1 VSSVVSLWVCST
13 VERLRSLLKSPWV
26 WVETRCGPK
35 LYFSFFPTEVVSA
48 LVILY
53 KVRGTKAV
61 GRSHLRPH
69 LNGRT
74 TLSATDGGSSLQQPV
89 FCVTC
94 LFVKHPFCNSECR
107 ETNSHSATAHWKAFS
122 SSHCRVPCQLNLRC
136 HSPNLR
142 CQPNLRSCKPPCAAF
157 YLICKQPYHHADER
171 QHAARPLAA
180 GRLAGAEPD
189 APPRRP
195 CVHTPPTRNTS
206 FDTSFGALRA
216 HPPHDTPL
224 HATSFGALRAHPP
237 HDTPLHAHPSRDP
250 PLSPRTCHAPT
261 E

>member
-1 VSSVVSLWVCST
+1 MSSVVSLWVCST

-48 LVILY
+48 TSLLWSYFI
-53 KVRGTKAV
+53 RGTKAV

-189 APPRRP
+189 APSRRP

-206 FDTSFGALRA
+206 FNTFPSAPYALTRHTTHRSTHIHLA
-216 HPPHDTPL
+216 TPL
-224 HATSFGALRAHPP
+224 
-237 HDTPLHAHPSRDP
+237 SR
-250 PLSPRTCHAPT
+250 HAPAT
-261 E
+261 HPQSSPLVNSPL

>member
-1 VSSVVSLWVCST
+1 MCST
-13 VERLRSLLKSPWV
+13 VLNVCVRFSKAHGCGLRRAVGRSSTLAFFRRRSSLLWS
-26 WVETRCGPK
+26 
-35 LYFSFFPTEVVSA
+35 YF
-48 LVILY
+48 I
-53 KVRGTKAV
+53 RGTKAV

-69 LNGRT
+69 MNGRT

-122 SSHCRVPCQLNLRC
+122 SSHRRVPCQLNLRC

-206 FDTSFGALRA
+206 FNTFPSAPYALTRHTTHRSTHIHLA
-216 HPPHDTPL
+216 TPL
-224 HATSFGALRAHPP
+224 
-237 HDTPLHAHPSRDP
+237 SR
-250 PLSPRTCHAPT
+250 HAPAT
-261 E
+261 HPQSSPLVNSPL

>member
-1 VSSVVSLWVCST
+1 MCST

-48 LVILY
+48 TSLLWSYFIS
-53 KVRGTKAV
+53 GTKAV

-189 APPRRP
+189 APSRRP

-206 FDTSFGALRA
+206 FNTFPSAPYAHTRHTTRTAPRYFLRR
-216 HPPHDTPL
+216 PTRTP
-224 HATSFGALRAHPP
+224 ATRHTA
-237 HDTPLHAHPSRDP
+237 
-250 PLSPRTCHAPT
+250 PRTSISRPPSLATHLPRTHRVAP
-261 E
+261 